1 MHNLFEYAHFGYYN
15 GIEVIGLKRVYLCI
29 DLKTFFASV
38 ECVERN
44 LDPFKVNLAVADKE
58 RGKGALCLAISP
70 KLKALGIKNRCRLFE
85 IPSYLDLIIAK
96 PRMKLYM
103 QYAANI
109 YEIYLKY
116 VCDDDIHVYS
126 IDEAFLDISTYFKL
140 YRKTPLQM
148 ARMII
153 DDIFETTGITATAG
167 IGSNLYLSK
176 VALDISAKHNPSN
189 IGILNEHLY
198 KQTLWHHQPITDF
211 WHVGRGIA
219 KRLAKYQIFDMA
231 GVAFCDEK
239 ILYQE
244 FGVNAKYLIDHAWGK
259 EPTTIAQIKKYQPE
273 NNSISHSQVLFEDY
287 SYDDALL
294 AMKEMVEL
302 KVLDLVEQHLVTRHI
317 ALYVGYS
324 NKKIKATGGS
334 LKIGVCTNS
343 YRILLSEFITLYK
356 RTTHLNCP
364 IRRLGISFGGVI
376 DEKYEAYDLFSDY
389 QEIEKERKL
398 QEALINIKGRYGKNA
413 VFKGMDLLEKA
424 TTLKRNKLIGGHNG
438 E

>member
-44 LDPFKVNLAVADKE
+44 LDPFKINLAVADKE

-126 IDEAFLDISTYFKL
+126 IDEVFLDISTYFKL

-287 SYDDALL
+287 SYEDALL

-376 DEKYEAYDLFSDY
+376 DEKYEAYDLFTDY

>member
-287 SYDDALL
+287 SYEDALL

-356 RTTHLNCP
+356 RTTYLNCP

-376 DEKYEAYDLFSDY
+376 DEKYEAYDLFTDY

>member
-1 MHNLFEYAHFGYYN
+1 MHNLFEYAYFGYYN

-189 IGILNEHLY
+189 IGILNEPLY

-287 SYDDALL
+287 SYEDALL

-376 DEKYEAYDLFSDY
+376 DEKYEAYDLFTDY

>member
-1 MHNLFEYAHFGYYN
+1 MHNLFEYAHFEYYN

-287 SYDDALL
+287 SYEDALL

-376 DEKYEAYDLFSDY
+376 DEKYEAYDLFTDY

>member
-103 QYAANI
+103 EYAANI

-376 DEKYEAYDLFSDY
+376 DEKYEAYDLFTDY

>member
-103 QYAANI
+103 EYAANI

-189 IGILNEHLY
+189 IGILNEPLY

-259 EPTTIAQIKKYQPE
+259 EPTTIAQIKKY
-273 NNSISHSQVLFEDY
+273 
-287 SYDDALL
+287 
-294 AMKEMVEL
+294 
-302 KVLDLVEQHLVTRHI
+302 
-317 ALYVGYS
+317 
-324 NKKIKATGGS
+324 
-334 LKIGVCTNS
+334 
-343 YRILLSEFITLYK
+343 
-356 RTTHLNCP
+356 
-364 IRRLGISFGGVI
+364 
-376 DEKYEAYDLFSDY
+376 
-389 QEIEKERKL
+389 
-398 QEALINIKGRYGKNA
+398 
-413 VFKGMDLLEKA
+413 
-424 TTLKRNKLIGGHNG
+424 
-438 E
+438 

>member
-1 MHNLFEYAHFGYYN
+1 M
-15 GIEVIGLKRVYLCI
+15 KRVYLCI

-126 IDEAFLDISTYFKL
+126 IDEVFLDISTYFKL

-287 SYDDALL
+287 SYEDALL

-376 DEKYEAYDLFSDY
+376 DEKYEAYDLFTDY

>member
-126 IDEAFLDISTYFKL
+126 IDEVFLDISTYFKL

-189 IGILNEHLY
+189 IGILNEPLY

-376 DEKYEAYDLFSDY
+376 DEKYEAYDLFTDY

>member
-103 QYAANI
+103 EYAANI

-273 NNSISHSQVLFEDY
+273 NNSIAHSQVLFEDY
-287 SYDDALL
+287 SYEDALL

-364 IRRLGISFGGVI
+364 IRRLGISFGSVI
-376 DEKYEAYDLFSDY
+376 DEKYEAYDLFTDY

>member
-38 ECVERN
+38 ECAERN

-103 QYAANI
+103 EYAANI

-189 IGILNEHLY
+189 IGILNEPLY

-287 SYDDALL
+287 SYEDALL

-376 DEKYEAYDLFSDY
+376 DEKYEAYDLFTDY

>member
-15 GIEVIGLKRVYLCI
+15 GIEVIVLKRVYLCI

-103 QYAANI
+103 EYAANI

-126 IDEAFLDISTYFKL
+126 IDEVFLDISTYFKL

-189 IGILNEHLY
+189 IGILNEPLY

-287 SYDDALL
+287 SYEDALL

-376 DEKYEAYDLFSDY
+376 DEKYEAYDLFTDY

>member
-103 QYAANI
+103 EYAANI

-287 SYDDALL
+287 SYEDALL

-356 RTTHLNCP
+356 RTTHLNCS

-376 DEKYEAYDLFSDY
+376 DEKYEAYDLFTDY

>member
-219 KRLAKYQIFDMA
+219 KRLAKYQIFDMV

-287 SYDDALL
+287 SYEDALL

-376 DEKYEAYDLFSDY
+376 DEKYEAYDLFTDY

>member
-189 IGILNEHLY
+189 IGILNEPLY

-376 DEKYEAYDLFSDY
+376 DEKYEAYDLFTDY

>member
-103 QYAANI
+103 EYAANI

-287 SYDDALL
+287 SYEDALL

-356 RTTHLNCP
+356 RTTHLNYP

-376 DEKYEAYDLFSDY
+376 DEKYEAYDLFTDY

>member
-1 MHNLFEYAHFGYYN
+1 MHNLFEYAHFRYYN

-103 QYAANI
+103 EYAANI

-148 ARMII
+148 ARVII

-189 IGILNEHLY
+189 IGILNEPLY

-287 SYDDALL
+287 SYEDALL

-376 DEKYEAYDLFSDY
+376 DEKYEAYDLFTDY

>member
-211 WHVGRGIA
+211 WHDGRGIA

-287 SYDDALL
+287 SYEDALL

-376 DEKYEAYDLFSDY
+376 DEKYEAYDLFTDY

>member
-189 IGILNEHLY
+189 IGILNEPLY

-287 SYDDALL
+287 SYEDALL

-324 NKKIKATGGS
+324 NKKIKATSGS

-376 DEKYEAYDLFSDY
+376 DEKYEAYDLFTDY

>member
-126 IDEAFLDISTYFKL
+126 IDEVFLDISTYFKL

-287 SYDDALL
+287 SYEDALL

-376 DEKYEAYDLFSDY
+376 DEKYEAYDLFTDY

-413 VFKGMDLLEKA
+413 IFKGMDLLEKA

>member
-103 QYAANI
+103 EYAANI

-153 DDIFETTGITATAG
+153 DDIFETTGITATVG

-287 SYDDALL
+287 SYEDALL

-376 DEKYEAYDLFSDY
+376 DEKYEAYDLFTDY

>member
-103 QYAANI
+103 EYAANI

-189 IGILNEHLY
+189 IGILNEPLY

-287 SYDDALL
+287 SYEDALL
-294 AMKEMVEL
+294 VMKEMVEL

-376 DEKYEAYDLFSDY
+376 DEKYEAYDLFTDY

>member
-287 SYDDALL
+287 SYEDALL

-302 KVLDLVEQHLVTRHI
+302 KVLDLVERHLVTRHI

-376 DEKYEAYDLFSDY
+376 DEKYEAYDLFTDY

>member
-85 IPSYLDLIIAK
+85 IPSYPDLIIAK

-126 IDEAFLDISTYFKL
+126 IDEVFLDISTYFKL

-189 IGILNEHLY
+189 IGILDEPLY
-198 KQTLWHHQPITDF
+198 KETLWYHQPITDF
-211 WHVGRGIA
+211 WHVVRGIA

-287 SYDDALL
+287 SYEDALL

-376 DEKYEAYDLFSDY
+376 DEKYEAYDLFTDY